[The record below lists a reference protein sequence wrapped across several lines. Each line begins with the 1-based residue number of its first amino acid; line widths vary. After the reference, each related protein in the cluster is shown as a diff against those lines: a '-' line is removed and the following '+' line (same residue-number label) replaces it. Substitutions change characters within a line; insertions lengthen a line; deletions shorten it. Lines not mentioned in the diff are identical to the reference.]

1 MTPQATKPIEEI
13 FFSRTRI
20 RIIKLLTISQMRG
33 RLRLNYA
40 IVASNL
46 AVLEENS
53 IVRQLRSGRRRY
65 YRLNEG
71 CQKVPALKQVISEWQ
86 RALHTFQMTTSIK
99 GKLERRHKTLICASC
114 SLLIEP
120 NQVTNRTMKGKYY
133 HLGC

>member
-1 MTPQATKPIEEI
+1 MVRVTTMTPQATKPIEEI

-53 IVRQLRSGRRRY
+53 IDSCEVADVDTIGLMKDVRKS
-65 YRLNEG
+65 
-71 CQKVPALKQVISEWQ
+71 P
-86 RALHTFQMTTSIK
+86 H
-99 GKLERRHKTLICASC
+99 
-114 SLLIEP
+114 
-120 NQVTNRTMKGKYY
+120 
-133 HLGC
+133 